1 MKPRAIYLR
10 PSDAWRHVKAR
21 LKTKPGEPDYGRLCF
36 LAGYAS
42 AMRAFADQVADAES
56 RMSEGLEY
64 ALPLQDEP
72 PNDTGNGPSR

>member
-1 MKPRAIYLR
+1 MKPRAICLR
-10 PSDAWRHVKAR
+10 PLDAWRHVKAR

-36 LAGYAS
+36 MSGYAS

-56 RMSEGLEY
+56 RMCEGLEY

-72 PNDTGNGPSR
+72 PNAGSNGPSA